1 VAGTPPAALAALAAA
16 LKALPGVVDHGLFL
30 GMADE
35 VVVGHADGSAERLAR
50 GGAPGRDPDSSRGG

>member
-1 VAGTPPAALAALAAA
+1 VRWRAESGGVGRPAPAAG

-35 VVVGHADGSAERLAR
+35 VVVGHADGSVERRLR
-50 GGAPGRDPDSSRGG
+50 GVR